1 MCFAIYTRSRF
12 NEYKS
17 KSFKVKSIIKS
28 NRTQTHHILQFCD
41 GYTPYYLISIVLEY
55 TPTLNNNR
63 SFQLSLILGIMTFFE
78 P

>member
-28 NRTQTHHILQFCD
+28 NRTQTQHILQFGD
-41 GYTPYYLISIVLEY
+41 GYAESYQYIQYPL
-55 TPTLNNNR
+55 
-63 SFQLSLILGIMTFFE
+63 FE
-78 P
+78 NIHQHLK